1 MGGVRAWA
9 ELLQMEKGDFRAS
22 IRRISREKG
31 GEETWR

>member
-1 MGGVRAWA
+1 MGGASAWA
-9 ELLQMEKGDFRAS
+9 ELLQMEKGDFRAR